1 MKCLKCGR
9 KIRAK
14 GQCQSC
20 GFNNIHIDKALNT
33 ANYYYNAGLEKA
45 QLLDL
50 SGAQE
55 LLKKALYY
63 NKYHIEARNL
73 LGLVYYETG
82 QGGKAYIQWMT
93 SARLNAS
100 DANPAVGYVRQMKD
114 HPAVFEVINETAKK
128 FNQALSYAKQGSDD
142 LALIQIK
149 KVLSLTP
156 KFVDG
161 HLLLALLHMRAGDNK
176 AAEMDL
182 KNVLSVDRYNTTA
195 RRYLKQ
201 TGGNPETEVESAAAV
216 IQKPDSDNLK
226 NVRPVDHYEDP
237 NKETWKQFVYMLIG
251 LAIGVI
257 VMFVLVIPSV
267 RAGASVDYNSLKTEY
282 NETVDQKDS
291 EISTLKQDK
300 KALKEE
306 NSSLKKSL
314 KVYEGSDGEDSMY
327 DCLIK
332 ANDAYQSG
340 DYIKCA
346 DYLSQVDQDAL
357 PSTTSKNLYS
367 SMEDA
372 FDKAASQLYESGMAY
387 SQSYKYDQALQDLED
402 SYKYK
407 KDYNTLYELAMC
419 YKQLNKGDGGKAYFY
434 QIINE
439 CEQRELVVKAANYGL
454 DLQVKDAEEAAKTA
468 EKPNTEASDSKSGGQ
483 SSDST
488 GTTEGFES
496 AD

>member
-1 MKCLKCGR
+1 MKCLKCGH
-9 KIRAK
+9 KITAR
-14 GQCQSC
+14 GQCPSC
-20 GFNNIHIDKALNT
+20 GFINKHIDKALNT
-33 ANYYYNAGLEKA
+33 ADYFYNAGLEKA
-45 QLLDL
+45 QLYDL
-50 SGAQE
+50 SGARE

-63 NKYHIEARNL
+63 NKNHIDARNL

-82 QGGKAYIQWMT
+82 EGGKAYIQWLT
-93 SARLNAS
+93 SARLNPEQT
-100 DANPAVGYVRQMKD
+100 NPGVVYVNKMKE
-114 HPAVFEVINETAKK
+114 HPAVFESINETAKK
-128 FNQALSYAKQGSDD
+128 YNQALSYAKQGSDD

-149 KVLSLTP
+149 KVLTLTP
-156 KFVDG
+156 KFVNG

-176 AAEMDL
+176 AAETDL

-201 TGGNPETEVESAAAV
+201 IGGNPETEVETVSAV

-340 DYIKCA
+340 DFIECA
-346 DYLSQVDQDAL
+346 DYLSEVDPAAL
-357 PSTTSKNLYS
+357 PSKTSRNLYN

-372 FDKAASQLYESGMAY
+372 FDKAASQLYESGMEY
-387 SQSYKYDQALQDLED
+387 SKNYKYDQALEDLED

-468 EKPNTEASDSKSGGQ
+468 DKPETD
-483 SSDST
+483 
-488 GTTEGFES
+488 S
-496 AD
+496 ADNSSSNEDNTGN

>member
-1 MKCLKCGR
+1 MKCLKCGQKVR
-9 KIRAK
+9 VP
-14 GQCQSC
+14 GSCPSC
-20 GFNNIHIDKALNT
+20 GFNNKHIDKALNT
-33 ANYYYNAGLEKA
+33 ANYFYNAGLEKA
-45 QLLDL
+45 QLFDL
-50 SGAQE
+50 SGARE
-55 LLKKALYY
+55 LLKKALYF
-63 NKYHIEARNL
+63 NKRHIEARNL

-82 QGGKAYIQWMT
+82 EGGRAYQEWLI
-93 SARLNAS
+93 SAKLDPS
-100 DANPAVGYVRQMKD
+100 ETNPAVTYVKRMKE
-114 HPAVFEVINETAKK
+114 HPAVFESINETAKK
-128 FNQALSYAKQGSDD
+128 YNQALSYAKQGSDD

-156 KFVDG
+156 KFVNG

-176 AAEMDL
+176 AAELDL
-182 KNVLSVDRYNTTA
+182 NNVLSVDRYNTRA
-195 RRYLKQ
+195 RRYLRQ
-201 TGGNPETEVESAAAV
+201 IGGNAEKEIESVATV

-314 KVYEGSDGEDSMY
+314 KVYEGSEGEDSMY

-346 DYLSQVDQDAL
+346 DYLSEVDPEAL
-357 PSTTSKNLYS
+357 PSDTSKNLYS

-372 FDKAASQLYESGMAY
+372 FDKAASQLYESGMEY
-387 SQSYKYDQALQDLED
+387 SRNYKYDKALQDLED

-434 QIINE
+434 LIINE
-439 CEQRELVVKAANYGL
+439 CEDRELVVKSANYGL

-468 EKPNTEASDSKSGGQ
+468 EKPE
-483 SSDST
+483 
-488 GTTEGFES
+488 TEGRDSSKE
-496 AD
+496 

>member
-1 MKCLKCGR
+1 MKCLKCGH
-9 KIRAK
+9 KVK
-14 GQCQSC
+14 VQGPCPSC
-20 GFNNIHIDKALNT
+20 GFNNKHIDKALNT
-33 ANYYYNAGLEKA
+33 ANYFYNAGLEKA

-50 SGAQE
+50 SGAKE
-55 LLKKALYY
+55 LLKKALYF
-63 NKYHIEARNL
+63 NKGHIEARNL

-82 QGGKAYIQWMT
+82 EGGRAYEQWLT
-93 SARLNAS
+93 SSRLDSSETNL
-100 DANPAVGYVRQMKD
+100 AVNYVKRMKE
-114 HPAVFEVINETAKK
+114 HPAVFESINETAKK
-128 FNQALSYAKQGSDD
+128 YNQALSYAKQGSDD

-156 KFVDG
+156 KFVNG

-176 AAEMDL
+176 AAELDL
-182 KNVLSVDRYNTTA
+182 NNVLSVDRYNTRA
-195 RRYLKQ
+195 RRYLRQ
-201 TGGNPETEVESAAAV
+201 IGGNPEKEIESVAAV
-216 IQKPDSDNLK
+216 IQKADSDNLK

-314 KVYEGSDGEDSMY
+314 KVYEGSEGEDSMY

-346 DYLSQVDQDAL
+346 DYLSEVDPESL
-357 PSTTSKNLYS
+357 PSDTSKNLYS

-372 FDKAASQLYESGMAY
+372 FDKAASQLYESGMEY
-387 SQSYKYDQALQDLED
+387 SRNYKYDKALEDLED

-434 QIINE
+434 LIINE
-439 CEQRELVVKAANYGL
+439 CEDRDLVVKSANYGL

-468 EKPNTEASDSKSGGQ
+468 EKPE
-483 SSDST
+483 
-488 GTTEGFES
+488 TEGRESSETEES
-496 AD
+496 AEQQ